1 MTSPLAEVTALHEKA
16 KLAGQEHLLQHW
28 HKLPPAGQRRLL
40 QQISE
45 IDFDLINDIY
55 INLIR
60 QNKTTQANL
69 TLEPAEVI
77 SLAHQHAHPQECAAM
92 RAAGAD
98 LLRRGQVAAVLVAG
112 GQGSRL
118 GFEGPKGAF
127 VFGALSGKSLFQLH
141 AEKILATSRR
151 YRAAIPWY
159 IMTSLAN
166 HEETKAFFAQHRF
179 FGLPVTDVFFF
190 QQGMMP
196 AIDDN
201 GKIILEAPDSIFMNP
216 DGHGGTLQA
225 LAKSGALADMRRRG
239 ITEFF
244 YFQVD
249 NVLLHICDPL
259 FIGYH
264 ATAKAEMSAKVCGK
278 RDPHEKIGVIGKKDG
293 RLTVIEYSD
302 MSDADKEMRN
312 PDGSLKYNSGSIAIH
327 MLRVDFV
334 SRLTENRQRLP
345 WHIAHKKIPFINAA
359 GELIKPEQPNGYK
372 FETFIFDALGDAR
385 HSVVLEVNR
394 HAEFS
399 PIKNDTGVDSPE
411 TARRDYYNLYAG
423 WLEQCGI
430 KVPRDG
436 EGRPRTKIEI
446 SPLFAL
452 EAQELARKLP
462 ANFKLEEEVYLS

>member
-1 MTSPLAEVTALHEKA
+1 MALALAEVTAQHENA
-16 KLAGQEHLLQHW
+16 KSAGQEHLLQHW
-28 HKLPPAGQRRLL
+28 HNLSPAGQQQLL
-40 QQISE
+40 RQISD
-45 IDFDLINDIY
+45 IDFQLINDIY
-55 INLIR
+55 LNLIR
-60 QNKTTQANL
+60 QNETTPAHL

-77 SLAHQHAHPQECAAM
+77 SLAHQTAHPEECDAM

-141 AEKILATSRR
+141 AEKILAMSRR
-151 YRAAIPWY
+151 HHAAIPWY

-179 FGLPVTDVFFF
+179 FGLPPNDVFFF

-196 AIDDN
+196 AIDED

-239 ITEFF
+239 IAEIF

-264 ATAKAEMSAKVCGK
+264 ATAQAEMSAKVCGK

-334 SRLTENRQRLP
+334 SRLVESRQRLP

-394 HAEFS
+394 HLEFS

-411 TARRDYYNLYAG
+411 TARRDYYDLYAG

-462 ANFKLEEEVYLS
+462 ADFKLEGEVYLS

>member
-1 MTSPLAEVTALHEKA
+1 MMLPPAEATALLEAA
-16 KLAGQEHLLQHW
+16 KVAGQEHLVQHW
-28 HKLPPAGQRRLL
+28 HKLSAAGQQRLL
-40 QQISE
+40 RQIAS
-45 IDFDLINDIY
+45 IDFQLITDIY
-55 INLIR
+55 TNLLR
-60 QNKTTQANL
+60 ENKTAHTHL

-77 SLAHQHAHPQECAAM
+77 SLAHQRAHPQECAAM

-127 VFGALSGKSLFQLH
+127 VFGTLSGKSLFQLH

-159 IMTSLAN
+159 IMTSRAN

-179 FGLPVTDVFFF
+179 FGLPAHDVFFF

-196 AIDDN
+196 AIDEN

-216 DGHGGTLQA
+216 DGHGGALQA
-225 LAKSGALADMRRRG
+225 LARSGALADMQRRG
-239 ITEFF
+239 ITEIF

-264 ATAKAEMSAKVCGK
+264 AAAQAEMSAKVCGK
-278 RDPHEKIGVIGKKDG
+278 RDPYEKIGVIGKKDG

-334 SRLTENRQRLP
+334 ARLVESRQHLP

-359 GELIKPEQPNGYK
+359 GELVKPEQPNGYK
-372 FETFIFDALGDAR
+372 FETFIFDALGEAR
-385 HSVVLEVNR
+385 GSVVLEVAR
-394 HAEFS
+394 QVEFS
-399 PIKNDTGVDSPE
+399 PIKNDSGVDSPE
-411 TARRDYYNLYAG
+411 TARRDYYKLYAG

-436 EGRPRTKIEI
+436 GGWPKIKIEI

-462 ANFKLEEEVYLS
+462 ADFKLEEEVYLS